1 MKSIILIAMAVL
13 IIVGIYKLIPG
24 VFVAKGNA
32 AYSDG
37 DIKKA
42 LDYYEKAIKLSGGS
56 PQHKI
61 AYSVMLM
68 RTGDFKK
75 AEQLLNEVILYG
87 GIKKEDKINARL
99 FRCMVYQKTDRL
111 DEALEDAEEIFE
123 TFKNTTVY
131 GLVGYLRQLKGG
143 AELDLC
149 LEAYDYN
156 SDDRDICDNLVVAY
170 IRSGE
175 LEKAEEIA
183 ADLREDFPAFV
194 EGFYHSAVIAKTK
207 GDKDLAK
214 EYVDSIK
221 NCKRT
226 MMTTVSEEEIN
237 ALREEIENA

>member
-13 IIVGIYKLIPG
+13 AVVGIYKLIPG
-24 VFVAKGNA
+24 IFVAKGNA

-37 DIKKA
+37 DIKKT
-42 LDYYEKAIKLSGGS
+42 LEYYEKAIKLSGGNA
-56 PQHKI
+56 QHKT

-87 GIKKEDKINARL
+87 GAKPNEKINAKL
-99 FRCMVYQKTDRL
+99 FRCMVYQKTDRF

-131 GLVGYLRQLKGG
+131 GLIGYLRQLKGG

-175 LEKAEEIA
+175 LKKAEKIA
-183 ADLREDFPAFV
+183 KDLRENFPAFV
-194 EGFYHSAVIAKTK
+194 EGFYHSAIIAKIRGEK
-207 GDKDLAK
+207 ALAK
-214 EYVDSIK
+214 EYLEAIK
-221 NCKRT
+221 DCKRT
-226 MMTTVSEEEIN
+226 MMTTIREEEIN